1 MSKPAAK
8 PATAAEGEVVA
19 PKSKKKL
26 FIIIG
31 VAVALLGAGGAAAW
45 HFMAPHDASKKEAEH
60 KPALPPVFLNIE
72 RFTVNLQPDGSE
84 QYLQAEIVVQVKNE
98 EAVEML
104 KLHMPQV
111 RSRLLMLL
119 SSKTAEDISTTE
131 GKNKLLG
138 DMVAQLKLPFSK
150 GEKPQE
156 IDSVLFTDFVIQ

>member
-8 PATAAEGEVVA
+8 PAAEGEVVA

-31 VAVALLGAGGAAAW
+31 VAVALLGTGGAAAW

-84 QYLQAEIVVQVKNE
+84 QYLQAEIVVQVNP
-98 EAVEML
+98 
-104 KLHMPQV
+104 H
-111 RSRLLMLL
+111 RLSLVAPDCRDNGRVL
-119 SSKTAEDISTTE
+119 AED
-131 GKNKLLG
+131 
-138 DMVAQLKLPFSK
+138 
-150 GEKPQE
+150 
-156 IDSVLFTDFVIQ
+156 VIEHAPEALRRAIENDRAR

>member
-8 PATAAEGEVVA
+8 PAAEGEVVA

-31 VAVALLGAGGAAAW
+31 VAVALLGTGGAAAW

-98 EAVEML
+98 ETVELL

-119 SSKTAEDISTTE
+119 SSKTAEDISTME

-138 DMVAQLKLPFSK
+138 DMVVQLKLPFSK